1 MERIPIFKVGDLLLV
16 TIQTDVRDRLLE
28 SFQGDVG
35 AKIRE
40 TGARGVLIDISALE
54 VIDHFMARMLERIAA
69 LTRLLGAETVLVGM
83 RPAVALTLMELGR
96 TLEGVATAVN
106 VEGGMEL
113 LRNKLESSAPEDED
127 DEEVVAQ
134 EAEPSEKGVDHAGRS
149 GFPQD

>member
-134 EAEPSEKGVDHAGRS
+134 EAEPSEKSVDHAGRS